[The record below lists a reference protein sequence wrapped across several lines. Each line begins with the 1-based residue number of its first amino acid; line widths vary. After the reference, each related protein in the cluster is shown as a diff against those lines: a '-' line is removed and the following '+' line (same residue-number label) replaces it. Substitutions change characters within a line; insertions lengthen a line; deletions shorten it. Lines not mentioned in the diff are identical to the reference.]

1 MYVSLLTLAITKQVW
16 FSNRRAKWRRHHRSS
31 IFRPYEM
38 GTNNGNNGSTHQLS
52 KSPTPSDDA
61 TGLSG
66 RVIRTN

>member
-38 GTNNGNNGSTHQLS
+38 GPNGNGSNGSSAAHQLS

-66 RVIRTN
+66 RT